1 VRVVRSGHGG
11 FELWSKRTATATS
24 GLANIFGLDGCRGR
38 DFDACLPGDARF
50 AAWSGYAANDPV
62 NESLAR
68 QESAMRRP
76 ARTRL
81 LSIAAA
87 VSLLAFVVVAASGIR
102 SLWVFDAIGRSNQH
116 GGWAIELADARAT
129 FELVLSSGA
138 SGPIG
143 RGHVSARLRPN
154 SSIVGRAIWGF
165 HAEKTV
171 LPSMQLIQIITPL
184 WLPLLL
190 LLIAPVCWLI
200 ARQAKPPAFPV
211 VESKQ
216 E

>member
-1 VRVVRSGHGG
+1 MAVLNYGQNEPQQRLLGWLIFLGG
-11 FELWSKRTATATS
+11 
-24 GLANIFGLDGCRGR
+24 IGCGGGNL
-38 DFDACLPGDARF
+38 DACPTWDASS
-50 AAWSGYAANDPV
+50 ATWSGYATNYPTS
-62 NESLAR
+62 ESLDR
-68 QESAMRRP
+68 HEPVMRRL
-76 ARTRL
+76 ARTRR
-81 LSIAAA
+81 LSIAAML
-87 VSLLAFVVVAASGIR
+87 SLLAFVVLAAAGIR

-211 VESKQ
+211 VETKQ